1 MMYGTPGG
9 IVLIFGGDVRYLC
22 LAISEPFV
30 SEASVPGKI
39 LRVSAKRSEQ
49 EKPLLRQYWHFPRS
63 SDEAVRAALLAFHRD
78 DAVRRQD
85 RKAGEAG
92 KPRRCFCG
100 EEISSAGAQ

>member
-1 MMYGTPGG
+1 MMNGTPGG
-9 IVLIFGGDVRYLC
+9 MPVILGGEVAYLC
-22 LAISEPFV
+22 LAIV

-49 EKPLLRQYWHFPRS
+49 EKPLLRHSWHFPRS
-63 SDEAVRAALLAFHRD
+63 SDEAVRAALRAFHRD
-78 DAVRRQD
+78 DAVRRKD

-92 KPRRCFCG
+92 KLRHGFCG